1 MLETLAGLLVNGA
14 ANFGNAL
21 IGNYFNN
28 KSASRANKYAL
39 YMSNTA
45 HQREVADLQAAGLNP
60 VLSAL
65 GSGASTVATPVAS
78 SGDDFQRAQSDT
90 INSAWRSALKKEQ
103 EQADAV
109 IKLTE
114 AQTATE
120 RANSAYTA
128 AQTDA
133 LKAQMPSQ
141 LLKSQSDAL
150 NAAIKYYWEYK
161 GKGWF
166 DALTPAEKSEVLL
179 RKQGINNWRE
189 RIAHQVE
196 TGSKGLFEGL
206 TDWILQEEVEESSRP
221 VAGARAQANA
231 DEIHRQH
238 AANYLERAEHRRA
251 TGLPKEKVNAKMWR
265 DFIKP
270 LLDERRRE
278 DPSYLKGYL

>member
-21 IGNYFNN
+21 IGSYFNN
-28 KSASRANKYAL
+28 KAASRANKYAL

-60 VLSAL
+60 ILSAL
-65 GSGASTVATPVAS
+65 GNGASTVATPVAS
-78 SGDDFQRAQSDT
+78 AGDDFQRAQSDT
-90 INSAWRSALKKEQ
+90 INSAWRSALKKER
-103 EQADAV
+103 EQADAS
-109 IKLTE
+109 IELTE
-114 AQTATE
+114 AQAATE

-128 AQTDA
+128 AQTAA

-150 NAAIKYYWEYK
+150 QSAIKYYWDNK

-166 DALTPAEKSEVLL
+166 ESLSPEEKAEVLL
-179 RKQGINNWRE
+179 RKQGVNNWRE

-196 TGSKGLFEGL
+196 GGSKGLVREL
-206 TDWILQEEVEESSRP
+206 TDWIWQEETDEAARP
-221 VAGARAQANA
+221 VAGARAQASA
-231 DEIHRQH
+231 DDIHRQH
-238 AANYLERAEHRRA
+238 AANYLERAEHRRD
-251 TGLPKEKVNAKMWR
+251 TGLPKERVNAKMWR
-265 DFIKP
+265 DYIKP

-278 DPSYLKGYL
+278 NPSYLKGYL